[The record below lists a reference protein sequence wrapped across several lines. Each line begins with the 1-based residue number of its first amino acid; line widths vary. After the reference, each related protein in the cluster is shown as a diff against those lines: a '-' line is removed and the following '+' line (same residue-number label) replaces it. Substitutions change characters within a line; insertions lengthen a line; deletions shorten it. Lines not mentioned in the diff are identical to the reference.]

1 MRTIAL
7 GVALFGLTAAASAA
21 DIQKVQ
27 RAVKAQKDLQVQG
40 YVNFKGGICE
50 SSAPL
55 PEIELSIPPK
65 GGTVCMRPGMVRLGS
80 TWSGRDQHCLG
91 KRLSGVFVIYKSLGS
106 FTGLDTMQYAVTVR
120 GARSETR
127 TYEAAI
133 AVEPGPV
140 AAAGASSGPS
150 EPTQAGPMP
159 LCSAL
164 VS

>member
-1 MRTIAL
+1 MRAIAL
-7 GVALFGLTAAASAA
+7 GVAVFSLTAAASAA

-27 RAVKAQKDLQVQG
+27 RAAKAQKDLQVQG

-55 PEIELSIPPK
+55 PEIELNVPPK
-65 GGTVCMRPGMVRLGS
+65 GGTVCMRPGMVRLGN

-91 KRLSGVFVIYKSLGS
+91 KRMSGVFVVYKSLGS
-106 FTGLDTMQYAVTVR
+106 FTGVDTMQYAVTVR
-120 GARSETR
+120 GERSETR
-127 TYEAAI
+127 TYEAEI
-133 AVEPGPV
+133 AVEPSAV
-140 AAAGASSGPS
+140 TAAGASSGPS
-150 EPTQAGPMP
+150 APPQPGPMP